1 MSKWAGK
8 YIIGLTGNIGTGKS
22 VVRKMLEHL
31 GAYGID
37 ADALSHRAM
46 AQGAPGYKPVV
57 ETFGRWILD
66 SDGQINRA
74 KLSKLVFDNPD
85 GMALLEKIVH
95 PLVGQAVDLIIQR
108 STQPVIVVEAIKLL
122 ESDLKV
128 NCDSIW
134 VSYAPPD
141 IQLTRLVRNR
151 NMSET
156 DARLRIASQPSQ
168 EKKVKVANVV
178 IRNMATYEDTWR
190 QVGTAWQ
197 KIGPAAKTTAILH
210 EMQVPRDAQV
220 THDLQQPLQKPQGN
234 LSVLRGSPRHSKEIA
249 DLINRLRKN
258 GQKLGQDD
266 IMAAFGEKAF
276 LLLQMGQNL
285 VGIIGWQV
293 ENLVSR
299 TTDMYLDPTLP
310 PELALPALISE
321 MERASKDL
329 QCEASLVF
337 VPLNLA
343 RLDGLWKNLG
353 YNRKTPQTL
362 GVQAWKEAARESMPP
377 DTDLFFKQLRVDRVL
392 RPI

>member
-37 ADALSHRAM
+37 ADALSHRAI

-66 SDGQINRA
+66 SDAQIDRA
-74 KLSKLVFDNPD
+74 KLAKLVFDNPE
-85 GMALLEKIVH
+85 GMVLLEKIVH
-95 PLVGQAVDLIIQR
+95 PLVGQAVELIIQR
-108 STQPVIVVEAIKLL
+108 SSQPVIVIEAIKLL
-122 ESDLKV
+122 ESDLRR

-141 IQLTRLVRNR
+141 IQLTRLTKNR
-151 NMSET
+151 NMS
-156 DARLRIASQPSQ
+156 DAEARQRIAVQPSQ
-168 EKKVKVANVV
+168 EQKVKVANVV
-178 IRNMATYEDTWR
+178 IRNMASYEDTWR
-190 QVGTAWQ
+190 QVGMAWQ
-197 KIGPAAKTTAILH
+197 KLGPIVQSTARLH
-210 EMQVPRDAQV
+210 EAPVPPVVPASQEASGLR
-220 THDLQQPLQKPQGN
+220 QPKIALN
-234 LSVLRGSPRHSKEIA
+234 VLRGSPRQSKEIA
-249 DLINRLRKN
+249 ELINRLRQSS
-258 GQKLGQDD
+258 QKLGQDD

-293 ENLVSR
+293 ENLVAR
-299 TTDMYLDPTLP
+299 TTDMYLDPDLP
-310 PELALPALISE
+310 PDQALPALISE

-353 YNRKTPQTL
+353 YDRKTPQTL

>member
-1 MSKWAGK
+1 VSKRAGK

-37 ADALSHRAM
+37 ADALSHRAI
-46 AQGAPGYKPVV
+46 AQGAPGFKPVV

-66 SDGQINRA
+66 AEGQINRA

-95 PLVGQAVDLIIQR
+95 PLVSQAVEAIIQR
-108 STQPVIVVEAIKLL
+108 STQPVIVIEAIKLL
-122 ESDLKV
+122 ESDLRKG
-128 NCDSIW
+128 CDSIW
-134 VSYAPPD
+134 VSYAPPEA
-141 IQLTRLVRNR
+141 QLARLTRNR
-151 NMSET
+151 NMSEK
-156 DARLRIASQPSQ
+156 DARLRIASQPPQ
-168 EKKVKVANVV
+168 EQKVKAANVV
-178 IRNMATYEDTWR
+178 IRNMATFEDTWR

-197 KIGPAAKTTAILH
+197 KLGPIT
-210 EMQVPRDAQV
+210 QV
-220 THDLQQPLQKPQGN
+220 TTPLRKPLAPVPVLAPVLTKPLGN
-234 LSVLRGSPRHSKEIA
+234 IRVLRGSPRQSKEIA
-249 DLINRLRKN
+249 ELINRLRKSS
-258 GQKLGQDD
+258 QKLGQDD

-276 LLLQMGQNL
+276 LLLQLGQNL

-299 TTDMYLDPTLP
+299 TTDMYLDPTMSP
-310 PELALPALISE
+310 DLALPALISE

-343 RLDGLWKNLG
+343 RLDGLWKSLG
-353 YNRKTPQTL
+353 YDRRTPQTL
-362 GVQAWKEAARESMPP
+362 GVQAWKEAASESMPP
-377 DTDLFFKQLRVDRVL
+377 ETDLFFKQLRVDRVL

>member
-1 MSKWAGK
+1 MSQWAGK
-8 YIIGLTGNIGTGKS
+8 YVIGLTGNIGTGKS

-37 ADALSHRAM
+37 ADALSHRAI
-46 AQGAPGYKPVV
+46 ALGAPGYKPVI

-66 SDGQINRA
+66 GDGQINRT

-85 GMALLEKIVH
+85 GLVLLEKIVH
-95 PLVGQAVDLIIQR
+95 PLVSQAVDLIIQR
-108 STQPVIVVEAIKLL
+108 STQPVIVIEAIKLL
-122 ESDLKV
+122 ESDLRK
-128 NCDSIW
+128 NCDCIW

-141 IQLTRLVRNR
+141 IQLNRLMRNR
-151 NMSET
+151 GMSEA
-156 DARLRIASQPSQ
+156 DARLRIASQPPQ
-168 EKKVKVANVV
+168 EQKVRQANVV
-178 IRNMATYEDTWR
+178 IRNMASYEDTWR
-190 QVGTAWQ
+190 QVGAAWQ
-197 KIGPAAKTTAILH
+197 KIGPIAQATTPLRAPPVLGS
-210 EMQVPRDAQV
+210 V
-220 THDLQQPLQKPQGN
+220 TARPEAPALSKPQGEIR
-234 LSVLRGSPRHSKEIA
+234 VLRGNPRQSKEIA
-249 DLINRLRKN
+249 ELINRLRKSS
-258 GQKLGQDD
+258 QKLGQDD

-276 LLLQMGQNL
+276 LLLQLGQNL

-299 TTDMYLDPTLP
+299 TTDIYLDPLMP
-310 PELALPALISE
+310 PDLGLPALISE

-337 VPLNLA
+337 VPVAMA

-353 YNRKTPQTL
+353 YDRKTPQTL

-377 DTDLFFKQLRVDRVL
+377 ETDLFFKQLRVDRVL